1 VPTVDRF
8 VNPTEP
14 PRDDAKCTGGRRD
27 GKAVDQQNQ
36 PTRSRYPSQER
47 FEEQDVDE
55 EELSDAISWTRS
67 HIFLL

>member
-27 GKAVDQQNQ
+27 GKAVDVYVFQ
-36 PTRSRYPSQER
+36 PTVKEVPLTE
-47 FEEQDVDE
+47 
-55 EELSDAISWTRS
+55 
-67 HIFLL
+67 